1 MTSTKHLA
9 AETKPARPP
18 LRLGLTLLHLAVM
31 GSIGWAIIGFLVG
44 AIGAGIGLLFLLGF
58 GVLVL
63 LGILYAL
70 FGIAWLEIERIASHY
85 TINAHQL
92 TWRPRT
98 QPGCSGWSRA
108 LAHNLAN
115 GSTWAALGNF
125 LHASLKAPAL
135 MVA

>member
-58 GVLVL
+58 VYCYGCTVCPIWHRVVGNRTDRQPL
-63 LGILYAL
+63 
-70 FGIAWLEIERIASHY
+70 HH
-85 TINAHQL
+85 NAHQL

-98 QPGCSGWSRA
+98 QPGFSGWPRS
-108 LAHNLAN
+108 LGHNLAN
-115 GSTWAALGNF
+115 GRMGGPRKL
-125 LHASLKAPAL
+125 PAG
-135 MVA
+135 